1 MRKLMILLTLT
12 ASYFA
17 VVGALNADGNPP
29 SCNPCPW
36 VR

>member
-1 MRKLMILLTLT
+1 MRKLMMLLTLT
-12 ASYFA
+12 VSYFVA
-17 VVGALNADGNPP
+17 AGSLGALSPP